1 MTGTLQAVTTNKANS
16 ILVTGGAGFIGS
28 HLVDRLLKEGK
39 RVTVIDNFNSFYS
52 PETKR
57 ENIAAHLT
65 NPSYNLI
72 EGDLRNVDDVQ
83 KAFASG
89 PFDVVVH
96 LAAMAGVLPSLQN
109 PALYMDVNVMGT
121 QRILD
126 AITAQTTAPYLV
138 FCSSSSVYGERSTE
152 KFSESDMTDRPMSP
166 YAASKISAEVA
177 CFAAPRTKG
186 LNVICVRPFTVF
198 GPRQRPDLA
207 IRKFCQ
213 LIENGEPIELYGDGS
228 TKRDYTFVLDIV
240 AGIASAIEL
249 QPPGFEIVNLGR
261 SNPVTLLEMIDAI
274 QKALGKKAQ
283 IIKRPMQ
290 NGDVPYTYA
299 DIDKARR
306 LLNYAPAT
314 SFETGISE
322 FVSWFR
328 KHELTL
334 STK

>member
-1 MTGTLQAVTTNKANS
+1 MTNKANS

-28 HLVDRLLKEGK
+28 HLVDRLLREGK

-52 PETKR
+52 PDRKR
-57 ENIAAHLT
+57 ENVSAHLG
-65 NPSYNLI
+65 NPSYELI
-72 EGDLRNVDDVQ
+72 EGDLRSVDDVAR
-83 KAFASG
+83 AFSKG

-109 PALYMDVNVMGT
+109 PSLYMDVNVLGT

-126 AITAQTTAPYLV
+126 AATAQETLPYMV

-152 KFSESDMTDRPMSP
+152 KFSETDLTDRPLSP
-166 YAASKISAEVA
+166 YAASKIAGEVA
-177 CFAAPRTKG
+177 CFAAHKTKG

-207 IRKFCQ
+207 IHKFSQ
-213 LIENGEPIELYGDGS
+213 RIEKGEPIELYGDGT

-240 AGIASAIEL
+240 AGIDSAIEI
-249 QPPGFEIVNLGR
+249 QPAGFEIVNLGR
-261 SNPVTLLEMIDAI
+261 SNPVTLLEMIDTI
-274 QKALGKKAQ
+274 QSALGKKAQ
-283 IIKRPMQ
+283 IVRKPMQ

-299 DIDKARR
+299 DIEKARKM
-306 LLNYAPAT
+306 LNYTPAT
-314 SFETGISE
+314 SFEEGINE
-322 FVSWFR
+322 FVQWFR

>member
-1 MTGTLQAVTTNKANS
+1 MTTEGKS

-28 HLVDRLLKEGK
+28 HLVDRLLREGN
-39 RVTVIDNFNSFYS
+39 RVTVIDNFNAFYS
-52 PETKR
+52 PDRKR
-57 ENIAAHLT
+57 ENVSAHLN
-65 NPSYNLI
+65 NPSYDLI
-72 EGDLRNVDDVQ
+72 EGDLRSIDDVGRTFS
-83 KAFASG
+83 KG

-109 PALYMDVNVMGT
+109 PSLYMDVNVLGT

-126 AITAQTTAPYLV
+126 AATAQENLPYMV

-152 KFSESDMTDRPMSP
+152 KFSETDLTDRPMSP
-166 YAASKISAEVA
+166 YAASKIAGEVA
-177 CFAAPRTKG
+177 CFAAHRTKG

-207 IRKFCQ
+207 IHKFCHR
-213 LIENGEPIELYGDGS
+213 IEKGEPIELYGDGS

-240 AGIASAIEL
+240 AGITSAIEI

-261 SNPVTLLEMIDAI
+261 SNPVTLLEMIDTI
-274 QKALGKKAQ
+274 QAALGKKAQ
-283 IIKRPMQ
+283 IIRKPMQ

-299 DIDKARR
+299 DIDKARK

-314 SFETGISE
+314 TFETGINE
-322 FVSWFR
+322 FVHWFR

>member
-1 MTGTLQAVTTNKANS
+1 MTGNLQAVTTNAANS

-39 RVTVIDNFNSFYS
+39 RVTVIDNFNPFYA
-52 PETKR
+52 PERKR
-57 ENIAAHLT
+57 ENIATHLS
-65 NPSYNLI
+65 NPSYELI
-72 EGDLRNVDDVQ
+72 EGDLRNVEDVQ
-83 KAFASG
+83 KAFAKG

-109 PALYMDVNVMGT
+109 PSLYMDVNVMGT

-126 AITAQTTAPYLV
+126 AITAQKTSPYLV

-166 YAASKISAEVA
+166 YAASKIAAEVA
-177 CFAAPRTKG
+177 CFAAHRTTG

-207 IRKFCQ
+207 IHKFCQ
-213 LIENGEPIELYGDGS
+213 RIENGDPIELYGDGS

-240 AGIASAIEL
+240 AGIASAVER
-249 QPPGFEIVNLGR
+249 QVPGFEIVNLGR
-261 SNPVTLLEMIDAI
+261 SSPVTLLEMIGAI
-274 QKALGKKAQ
+274 EKALGKKAQ
-283 IIKRPMQ
+283 IIEKPMQ
-290 NGDVPYTYA
+290 TGDVPYTFA

-314 SFETGISE
+314 SFEAGISE
-322 FVSWFR
+322 FVTWFR
-328 KHELTL
+328 KHELML
-334 STK
+334 SSK

>member
-1 MTGTLQAVTTNKANS
+1 MTTNASNS

-28 HLVDRLLKEGK
+28 HLVDRLLSEGK
-39 RVTVIDNFNSFYS
+39 QVTVIDNFNSFYA
-52 PETKR
+52 PQTKR
-57 ENIAAHLT
+57 DNIASHLAH
-65 NPSYNLI
+65 PSYQLV
-72 EGDLRNVDDVQ
+72 EGDLRNPEDVQ
-83 KAFASG
+83 KVFSKG

-109 PALYMDVNVMGT
+109 PSLYMDVNVLGT

-126 AITAQTTAPYLV
+126 QITAQAKMPYLV

-152 KFSESDMTDRPMSP
+152 KFSETDLTDRPMSP
-166 YAASKISAEVA
+166 YAASKIAAEVA
-177 CFAAPRTKG
+177 CFAAHRTRG

-207 IRKFCQ
+207 IHKFCQ
-213 LIENGEPIELYGDGS
+213 RIENDQPIELYGDGS

-240 AGIASAIEL
+240 AGIASAVEL

-261 SNPVTLLEMIDAI
+261 SNPVTLVEMIDTL
-274 QKALGKKAQ
+274 QNALGKKAQ
-283 IIKRPMQ
+283 VIRKPMQ

-299 DIDKARR
+299 DIAKARR
-306 LLNYAPAT
+306 LLNYAPET
-314 SFETGISE
+314 TFESGIKE
-322 FVSWFR
+322 FVKWFR
-328 KHELTL
+328 KHELSL

>member
-1 MTGTLQAVTTNKANS
+1 MTSKAPHS

-39 RVTVIDNFNSFYS
+39 KVTVIDNFNPFYS
-52 PETKR
+52 PDTKR
-57 ENIAAHLT
+57 ENVAAHLS
-65 NPSYNLI
+65 NPAYELV
-72 EGDLRNVDDVQ
+72 EGDLRNADDIRR
-83 KAFASG
+83 AFAKG

-109 PALYMDVNVMGT
+109 PSLYIDVNVLGT
-121 QRILD
+121 QRVLD
-126 AITAQTTAPYLV
+126 EITAQEKLPYLV

-152 KFSESDMTDRPMSP
+152 KFSETDLTDRPMSP
-166 YAASKISAEVA
+166 YAASKIAAEVA
-177 CFAAPRTKG
+177 CFAAHRTRG

-207 IRKFCQ
+207 IHKFCQ
-213 LIENGEPIELYGDGS
+213 RIEQGEPIELYGDGS
-228 TKRDYTFVLDIV
+228 TKRDYTYVLDIV
-240 AGIASAIEL
+240 AGIASAIEI

-261 SNPVTLLEMIDAI
+261 SSPVTLLEMIEAI
-274 QKALGKKAQ
+274 EKALGKTATV
-283 IIKRPMQ
+283 IKKPMQ

-314 SFETGISE
+314 TFEAGVQE
-322 FVSWFR
+322 FVNWFR

>member
-1 MTGTLQAVTTNKANS
+1 VTNKANS

-28 HLVDRLLKEGK
+28 HLVDRLLREGK

-52 PETKR
+52 PDRKR
-57 ENIAAHLT
+57 ENVSAHLG
-65 NPSYNLI
+65 NPSYELI
-72 EGDLRNVDDVQ
+72 EGDLRNVDDVSR
-83 KAFASG
+83 AFSRG

-109 PALYMDVNVMGT
+109 PSLYMDVNVLGT

-126 AITAQTTAPYLV
+126 AATTQETLPYMV

-152 KFSESDMTDRPMSP
+152 KFSETDLTDRPLSP
-166 YAASKISAEVA
+166 YAASKIAGEVA
-177 CFAAPRTKG
+177 CFAAHKTKG

-207 IRKFCQ
+207 IHKFSQ
-213 LIENGEPIELYGDGS
+213 RIEKGEPIELYGDGT

-240 AGIASAIEL
+240 AGITSAIEI
-249 QPPGFEIVNLGR
+249 QPAGFEIVNLGR

-274 QKALGKKAQ
+274 ESALGKKAQ
-283 IIKRPMQ
+283 IVRKPMQ

-299 DIDKARR
+299 DIEKARKM
-306 LLNYAPAT
+306 LNYTPAT
-314 SFETGISE
+314 SFEVGINE
-322 FVSWFR
+322 FVQWFR